1 MLEMLIDAT
10 ALATLGGGI
19 ALAGGLAG
27 SSMGIAIAGAAG
39 AAVLG
44 QDSRQLRNVIIL
56 AALPM
61 SRAFY
66 AFIFLILI
74 LTTSIPA
81 LEATAAAGAGFGVF
95 AIGIMA
101 ALAFGVSGAY
111 QGSVCASGIAGL
123 PKTDGKVLTNAIML
137 AVFVELLAVLGL
149 VFSIMALSMLGLM

>member
-1 MLEMLIDAT
+1 MLVDQA

-27 SSMGIAIAGAAG
+27 SSLGIAISGAAG
-39 AAVLG
+39 AAMLG

-66 AFIFLILI
+66 AFIFLILTI
-74 LTTSIPA
+74 TTAVPA
-81 LEATAAAGAGFGVF
+81 LGSLADPSGSGFAVL
-95 AIGIMA
+95 AIGVMA
-101 ALAFGVSGAY
+101 SLAFGVSGAF
-111 QGSVCASGIAGL
+111 QGSVCAAGIAGL
-123 PKTDGKVLTNAIML
+123 SKTGGRNLTNAIML

-149 VFSIMALSMLGLM
+149 VFSIMALSMLELM

>member
-1 MLEMLIDAT
+1 MLIDPAS
-10 ALATLGGGI
+10 LATLGGGI

-27 SSMGIAIAGAAG
+27 SSLGIAISGAAG
-39 AAVLG
+39 AAMLG

-74 LTTSIPA
+74 VTTSLPVITGMA
-81 LEATAAAGAGFGVF
+81 DSQGAGFAVFGIGV
-95 AIGIMA
+95 MA

-111 QGSVCASGIAGL
+111 QGSVCAAGISGL
-123 PKTDGKVLTNAIML
+123 SKTGGRILTNAIML

-149 VFSIMALSMLGLM
+149 VFSIMALSILGLM

>member
-1 MLEMLIDAT
+1 MLIDAA
-10 ALATLGGGI
+10 ALASMGGGI

-27 SSMGIAIAGAAG
+27 SSIGIAVSGAAG
-39 AAVLG
+39 AATLG

-66 AFIFLILI
+66 AFIFLILVT
-74 LTTSIPA
+74 TTSIPA
-81 LEATAAAGAGFGVF
+81 ISAMTDVSGAGFAVLG
-95 AIGIMA
+95 IGTMA

-111 QGSVCASGIAGL
+111 QGAVCAAGIAGL
-123 PKTDGKVLTNAIML
+123 SKTGGRLLTNAIML

-149 VFSIMALSMLGLM
+149 VFAIMALSILGLM

>member
-1 MLEMLIDAT
+1 MLIDAA
-10 ALATLGGGI
+10 ALASMGGGI

-27 SSMGIAIAGAAG
+27 SSIGIAVSGAAG
-39 AAVLG
+39 AATLG

-66 AFIFLILI
+66 AFIFLILVT
-74 LTTSIPA
+74 TTSIPA
-81 LEATAAAGAGFGVF
+81 ISAMTDVSGAGFAVLG
-95 AIGIMA
+95 IGIMA

-111 QGSVCASGIAGL
+111 QGAVCAAGIAGL
-123 PKTDGKVLTNAIML
+123 SKTGGRLLTNAIML

-149 VFSIMALSMLGLM
+149 VFAIMALSILGLM

>member
-1 MLEMLIDAT
+1 MLIDSAS
-10 ALATLGGGI
+10 LATLGGAI

-27 SSMGIAIAGAAG
+27 SSLGIAIAGAAG
-39 AAVLG
+39 AATLG

-66 AFIFLILI
+66 AFIFLILVT
-74 LTTSIPA
+74 TTSIPA
-81 LEATAAAGAGFGVF
+81 LAVTATPGPGFAIVG
-95 AIGIMA
+95 IGIMA

-111 QGSVCASGIAGL
+111 QGSVCAAGIAGL
-123 PKTDGKVLTNAIML
+123 SKTDGKILTNAIML

-149 VFSIMALSMLGLM
+149 VFSIMALSILGLM

>member
-1 MLEMLIDAT
+1 MNIDASS
-10 ALATLGGGI
+10 LATLGGGI

-27 SSMGIAIAGAAG
+27 SSLGIAISACAGAAM
-39 AAVLG
+39 LG
-44 QDSRQLRNVIIL
+44 QEPKQLRNVIIL

-74 LTTSIPA
+74 LTSVLPGLASGQAPA
-81 LEATAAAGAGFGVF
+81 GSGFAVFAVGLIAASAFGFSGAFQGTVCAAG
-95 AIGIMA
+95 I
-101 ALAFGVSGAY
+101 
-111 QGSVCASGIAGL
+111 CGL
-123 PKTDGKVLTNAIML
+123 SKTKGRILTNAIML

>member
-1 MLEMLIDAT
+1 MLIDSAS
-10 ALATLGGGI
+10 LATLGGGI

-27 SSMGIAIAGAAG
+27 SSLGIAIAGAAG
-39 AAVLG
+39 AATLG

-66 AFIFLILI
+66 AFIFLILVT
-74 LTTSIPA
+74 TTSIPA
-81 LEATAAAGAGFGVF
+81 LAVTATPGPGFAIVG
-95 AIGIMA
+95 IGIMA

-111 QGSVCASGIAGL
+111 QGSVCAAGIAGL
-123 PKTDGKVLTNAIML
+123 SKTDGKILTNAIML

-149 VFSIMALSMLGLM
+149 VFSIMALSILGLM

>member
-1 MLEMLIDAT
+1 MLIDTA

-27 SSMGIAIAGAAG
+27 SSLGIAISGAAG
-39 AAVLG
+39 AAMLG
-44 QDSRQLRNVIIL
+44 QDSKQLRNVIIL

-66 AFIFLILI
+66 AFIFLILVV
-74 LTTSIPA
+74 TTVQPA
-81 LEATAAAGAGFGVF
+81 LAAMADPSGAGFAVF
-95 AIGIMA
+95 AIGVMA
-101 ALAFGVSGAY
+101 AMAFGVSGAF
-111 QGSVCASGIAGL
+111 QGSVCAAGICVLSKTSGRI
-123 PKTDGKVLTNAIML
+123 LTNAIML

>member
-1 MLEMLIDAT
+1 MPIDT
-10 ALATLGGGI
+10 ASLATLGGSI

-27 SSMGIAIAGAAG
+27 SSLGIAVSGAAG
-39 AAVLG
+39 AAMLG
-44 QDSRQLRNVIIL
+44 QDPRQLRNVIIL

-74 LTTSIPA
+74 VTTCIPA
-81 LEATAAAGAGFGVF
+81 LSAMPDPSGAGFAVF
-95 AIGIMA
+95 GIGLMA
-101 ALAFGVSGAY
+101 ATAFGVSGAY
-111 QGSVCASGIAGL
+111 QGSVCAAGICGL
-123 PKTDGKVLTNAIML
+123 SKTMGRNLTNAIML

>member
-1 MLEMLIDAT
+1 MLIDASS
-10 ALATLGGGI
+10 LATLGAGL

-27 SSMGIAIAGAAG
+27 SSLGIAISGAAG
-39 AAVLG
+39 AATLG

-66 AFIFLILI
+66 AFIFLILVI
-74 LTTSIPA
+74 TTSIPA
-81 LEATAAAGAGFGVF
+81 IQAMADPAGSGFSVF

-101 ALAFGVSGAY
+101 SLAFGVSGAY
-111 QGSVCASGIAGL
+111 QGSVCAAGIAGL
-123 PKTDGKVLTNAIML
+123 SKTEGKILTNGIML

-149 VFSIMALSMLGLM
+149 VFSIMALSILGLM

>member
-1 MLEMLIDAT
+1 MLIDTA

-27 SSMGIAIAGAAG
+27 SSLGIAISGAAG
-39 AAVLG
+39 AAMLG
-44 QDSRQLRNVIIL
+44 QDSKQLRNVIIL

-66 AFIFLILI
+66 AFIFLILVV
-74 LTTSIPA
+74 TTVQPA
-81 LEATAAAGAGFGVF
+81 LAAMVDPSGAGFAVF
-95 AIGIMA
+95 AIGTMA
-101 ALAFGVSGAY
+101 AMAFGVSGAF
-111 QGSVCASGIAGL
+111 QGSVCAAGICVL
-123 PKTDGKVLTNAIML
+123 SKTNGRILTNAIML

>member
-1 MLEMLIDAT
+1 MLIDAA
-10 ALATLGGGI
+10 ALASMGGGI

-27 SSMGIAIAGAAG
+27 SSIGIAVSGAAG
-39 AAVLG
+39 AATLG

-66 AFIFLILI
+66 AFIFLILVT
-74 LTTSIPA
+74 TTSIPA
-81 LEATAAAGAGFGVF
+81 ISAMTDVSGAGFDVLG
-95 AIGIMA
+95 IGTMA

-111 QGSVCASGIAGL
+111 QGAVCAAGIAGL
-123 PKTDGKVLTNAIML
+123 SKTGGRLLTNAIML

-149 VFSIMALSMLGLM
+149 VFAIMALSILGLM

>member
-1 MLEMLIDAT
+1 MLIDTA

-27 SSMGIAIAGAAG
+27 SSLGIAISGAAG
-39 AAVLG
+39 AAMLG
-44 QDSRQLRNVIIL
+44 QDSKQLRNVIIL

-66 AFIFLILI
+66 AFIFLILVV
-74 LTTSIPA
+74 TTVQPA
-81 LEATAAAGAGFGVF
+81 LAAMADPSGAGFSVF
-95 AIGIMA
+95 AIGVMA
-101 ALAFGVSGAY
+101 AMAFGVSGAF
-111 QGSVCASGIAGL
+111 QGSVCAAGICVL
-123 PKTDGKVLTNAIML
+123 SKTNGRILTNAIML